1 VIGHAGGLPVE
12 ETLLPL
18 MSSLGAGLFLA
29 RTWIAGRLSADDRK
43 DRVRFGRRCA
53 HP

>member
-1 VIGHAGGLPVE
+1 MIGHAGGLPVE

-18 MSSLGAGLFLA
+18 MSTLGAGLFLA
-29 RTWIAGRLSADDRK
+29 RTWIAGR
-43 DRVRFGRRCA
+43 VRSGRRSA